1 MTIVNDY
8 SQDLVESANMAKQ
21 IQQIGAG
28 EFKAKCLGLLS
39 LVNEKNEEIVI
50 TKHGEPIA
58 KLVPFKKEVPSLRGY
73 MKGSIKI
80 KGDIVHSPK
89 VRWHAGMP

>member
-1 MTIVNDY
+1 
-8 SQDLVESANMAKQ
+8 MAKQ

-39 LVNEKNEEIVI
+39 QVNERNEEIVI

-58 KLVPFKKEVPSLRGY
+58 KLVPFKKKAPNLYGY

-80 KGDIVHSPK
+80 HGDIVHTPK
-89 VRWHAGMP
+89 VHWEALD